1 MKKDLKIEIDLKD
14 SDMIESMQT
23 VIESMR
29 VANTDA
35 YPKISNITNKGELGL
50 WILWVARDE
59 LGIRRLNSVQIAD
72 ILVESMGISVSAK
85 SITNSFRAL
94 KGEIHK
100 KVEYRITYYSIMQ
113 VGVDYLKSKKVSDV
127 RLFSFSPG
135 TEFTSRNALAN
146 DILNEFDGD
155 IKVVDPYC
163 GDETLD
169 LLSSYENGK
178 IKFLT
183 SLNVLRDQKIKD
195 KTKRSIL
202 RFKKE
207 FEHVDIKD
215 YQEYDIHDRYI
226 LSDSKMVLLGQG
238 IKNIGNKESY
248 AIMFDKDYS
257 SDIIQSMTTTFD
269 IRWKRSAVIQKIIP

>member
-1 MKKDLKIEIDLKD
+1 MKIEIDLKD